1 MPLAGPVISGVTS
14 AALEIPIR
22 VDNNGVQSVSLSSGI
37 TFANTAGG
45 AQKAE
50 DSAHADG
57 DIGFHTLGV
66 RRGATPVVATSAIG
80 DYGSFAID
88 GEGKIIISGSFAAP
102 EQTEQAYVSPTGVA
116 DTNVFLLSGAGVRH
130 YITDAVFA
138 NTGGS
143 ASTVAWNTGPSP
155 LLERSAGV
163 ACSLISAFIVFSIAA
178 SSRARAATVRATS
191 FLTAGGAMAAC
202 CLWAWRATTTW
213 PRRRS
218 QSRSSRCHGGGA
230 T

>member
-1 MPLAGPVISGVTS
+1 MPFIGPIVHGVTS

-57 DIGFHTLGV
+57 DMGLHTLGV

-88 GEGKIIISGSFAAP
+88 GEGKIIISGSSAAP
-102 EQTEQAYVSPTGVA
+102 EQTEQAYVSLTGVT
-116 DTNVFLLSGAGVRH
+116 DTSMLLLSGVGVRH
-130 YITDAVFA
+130 YITDVVFA

-143 ASTVAWNTGPSP
+143 ASTVYLKFGTTIVAAFVVPGNSTIVNHWETP
-155 LLERSAGV
+155 LQSGV
-163 ACSLISAFIVFSIAA
+163 NVMVNAA
-178 SSRARAATVRATS
+178 LAATGTVLASISGYR
-191 FLTAGGAMAAC
+191 GI
-202 CLWAWRATTTW
+202 
-213 PRRRS
+213 
-218 QSRSSRCHGGGA
+218 
-230 T
+230 